1 MLVAVIVILRLF
13 VVVLLLAVTVLSLKV
28 NPPAL
33 PLSVGIAVSV
43 SVCVVPTPFQ
53 VQVRERLALVVIVD
67 EPPLAAIVCVF
78 AEIETVQADHA
89 EYTFAPACCVIV
101 TVLDNPTWLAV
112 SVAERAETLSFDVN
126 FIWFPLRLALPLILR
141 VGVAVSL

>member
-13 VVVLLLAVTVLSLKV
+13 VVVLLLAVTVLPLKV

-33 PLSVGIAVSV
+33 PLSVGVAVSV
-43 SVCVVPTPFQ
+43 SVWVVPTPFQ
-53 VQVRERLALVVIVD
+53 VQVLERLALVVIVD
-67 EPPLAAIVCVF
+67 EPPLAPIVCVL

-101 TVLDNPTWLAV
+101 TVLDNPT
-112 SVAERAETLSFDVN
+112 
-126 FIWFPLRLALPLILR
+126 
-141 VGVAVSL
+141 